1 MNSLKRHEGWL
12 LIDNRFGPGVS
23 AEFVKASGKDAPIV
37 PEGHIFESATIT
49 CSHCHTVVVM
59 NPDRSRARNYCRKC
73 NHYVCDNPGCNI
85 ECIPMEKVLD
95 DLQEQAVRGTSI
107 LLLK

>member
-1 MNSLKRHEGWL
+1 MGSLKRHEGWL

-37 PEGHIFESATIT
+37 SEGQLFEAGTYT
-49 CSHCHTVVVM
+49 CPHCHTIIIM
-59 NPDRSRARNYCRKC
+59 NPLRQRERNVCRKC
-73 NHYVCDNPGCNI
+73 MQVVCDKPGCNI

-95 DLQEQAVRGTSI
+95 NLQEQAAQGSSI